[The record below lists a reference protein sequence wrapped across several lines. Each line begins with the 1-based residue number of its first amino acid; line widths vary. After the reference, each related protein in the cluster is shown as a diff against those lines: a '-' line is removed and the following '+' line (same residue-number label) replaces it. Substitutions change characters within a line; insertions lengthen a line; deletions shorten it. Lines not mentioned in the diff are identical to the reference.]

1 MIIGYILTDL
11 WRSSWKILFIYSK
24 TRRLDTPSNVL
35 LTLHIYMTEEEWRW
49 ELVKYFHGASQ
60 PQKLNVRKF
69 LYDENCNVKV
79 YYTWLAH
86 LHACSCSL
94 VRSYFKPAN
103 GLPDTKGSLTGS
115 LPSRAMALSC
125 GISSASAA
133 SHTSLYTDGNHESMN
148 TGVSFE
154 FLHGSSCSSVS
165 KLMAWNG

>member
-1 MIIGYILTDL
+1 MNGCYTINREIFIGKIFL
-11 WRSSWKILFIYSK
+11 WGKSTTKIKHTKIFIQWKIATTNIY
-24 TRRLDTPSNVL
+24 
-35 LTLHIYMTEEEWRW
+35 E
-49 ELVKYFHGASQ
+49 A
-60 PQKLNVRKF
+60 
-69 LYDENCNVKV
+69 

-103 GLPDTKGSLTGS
+103 GLPDMKGSLTGS
-115 LPSRAMALSC
+115 LPSRAIALSH

-148 TGVSFE
+148 TSVAFE

-165 KLMAWNG
+165 KLTLETASPKLILKKNSVRVIFSLLKYFRGPWLTTKIF